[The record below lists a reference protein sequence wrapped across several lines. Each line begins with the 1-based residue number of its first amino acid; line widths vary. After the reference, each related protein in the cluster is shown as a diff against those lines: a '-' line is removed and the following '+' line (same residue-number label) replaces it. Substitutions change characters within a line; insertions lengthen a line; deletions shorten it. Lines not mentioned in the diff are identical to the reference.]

1 MHMLSLYPYYD
12 ASSKPL
18 PWKLQELQRH
28 EQFYK
33 VWQMDK
39 RMDIHMMKGKTI
51 CPPPLH
57 DRGIKTSFR
66 FTKLLFTHKIY
77 ARPYSC
83 ICTLSHALILRYKT
97 LTHRLTCWNALKC
110 ENLCEQMHIC
120 LQKQKQNIADKQNV
134 IPCLKYNVQQNVVFL
149 ALFFHF
155 FIFFFS
161 FKVNSILILTVWMF
175 LCTYCSL
182 YTYITVFDLITAH
195 TPISAVKQFRSLQIT
210 ASVLFAYFFV

>member
-39 RMDIHMMKGKTI
+39 RMDIHMTKCKTI
-51 CPPPLH
+51 CPPALY

-77 ARPYSC
+77 ARPYSS

-97 LTHRLTCWNALKC
+97 LTHCLTCWNALKC
-110 ENLCEQMHIC
+110 ENVCEQMHIC

-134 IPCLKYNVQQNVVFL
+134 IPCLKYSKMWFFL
-149 ALFFHF
+149 HCF
-155 FIFFFS
+155 FISLFFFS
-161 FKVNSILILTVWMF
+161 FEVNSILILTVWMF

-195 TPISAVKQFRSLQIT
+195 TPISAQSSSSAVFRLQP
-210 ASVLFAYFFV
+210 VYFL